1 MNAMKAILLRGY
13 GSPASALK
21 LEDIDKPDVG
31 EGQALVR
38 VRATSV
44 NSGDW
49 RQVRANP
56 VFIRLM
62 LGVRRP
68 KKTAF
73 AADVAG
79 VVEAV
84 GAGMTDLKVGDEVF
98 GIRSGAAGEYVAGK
112 NFVPK
117 PARLSFEEAAAL
129 PVAGTTAL
137 QAVREWSGG
146 IKAGQQVLI
155 NGAGGGVGHFA
166 LQIAK
171 ADGAEV
177 TAVTSPD
184 KLDMARSLGADHVVD
199 YTTTDFTRGGKRYD
213 VIIDCSGN
221 RSFRACLAALKP
233 DGTLVFVGAH
243 RGVLARILFATIRK
257 RLLKQRI
264 RFSIAEVR
272 REDLLTLREL
282 IDAGKLN
289 PVIDRTYPLE
299 RTADAVGYAE
309 KQQVRGKVVVTVAG
323 A

>member
-1 MNAMKAILLRGY
+1 MKVILQRGY
-13 GSPASALK
+13 GSPASALT
-21 LEDIDKPDVG
+21 LEDIDKPQVG
-31 EGQALVR
+31 EGEVLVR
-38 VRATSV
+38 VRATSI

-56 VFIRLM
+56 ILIRFV
-62 LGVRRP
+62 LGIRRP

-73 AADVAG
+73 AADAAG
-79 VVEAV
+79 VVESV
-84 GAGMTDLKVGDEVF
+84 GEGMTDLNVGDEVF

-117 PARLSFEEAAAL
+117 PARLSFEEAAAI
-129 PVAGTTAL
+129 PVAGVTAL

-146 IKAGQQVLI
+146 VKAGQQVLV

-184 KLDMARSLGADHVVD
+184 KIDMARSLGADHVID
-199 YTTTDFTRGGKRYD
+199 YSTTDFTKAGKRYD

-221 RSFRACLAALKP
+221 RSFGACLRALKP
-233 DGTLVFVGAH
+233 GGTLVFVGAH
-243 RGVLARILFATIRK
+243 RGVLTRIVFANIRK

-264 RFSIAEVR
+264 AFSIAEVR
-272 REDLLTLREL
+272 RQDLFALREL
-282 IDAGKLN
+282 IDAGKLS
-289 PVIDRTYPLE
+289 PVIDRSYPLE
-299 RTADAVGYAE
+299 QTADAVGYAE
-309 KQQVRGKVVVTVAG
+309 KQQSRGKVVVTVAG

>member
-1 MNAMKAILLRGY
+1 MKAILQRGY
-13 GSPASALK
+13 GSPASALR
-21 LEDIDKPDVG
+21 LEDIDKPEVG
-31 EGQALVR
+31 AGEVLVR

-56 VFIRLM
+56 FFIRLM

-73 AADVAG
+73 AADAAG

-84 GAGMTDLKVGDEVF
+84 GEGVTDLAVGDEVF
-98 GIRSGAAGEYVAGK
+98 GIRSGAAGEYVSGK

-117 PARLSFEEAAAL
+117 PARLTFEETAAL
-129 PVAGTTAL
+129 PVAGVTAL

-146 IKAGQQVLI
+146 VRAGQQVLI

-184 KLDMARSLGADHVVD
+184 KLDMARSLGADHVTD
-199 YTTTDFTRGGKRYD
+199 YTRQDFTKGDQRYD
-213 VIIDCSGN
+213 VIIDGSGN
-221 RSFRACLAALKP
+221 RSFGACLRVLKP
-233 DGTLVFVGAH
+233 TGTLVFVGAH
-243 RGVLARILFATIRK
+243 RGVLTRILFATIRR

-264 RFSIAEVR
+264 AFSIAQVR
-272 REDLLTLREL
+272 RDDLITLREL

-289 PVIDRTYPLE
+289 PVIDRTYSLE
-299 RTADAVGYAE
+299 QTADAVGYAE
-309 KQQVRGKVVVTVAG
+309 KQQVRGKVVITVAG

>member
-1 MNAMKAILLRGY
+1 
-13 GSPASALK
+13 
-21 LEDIDKPDVG
+21 
-31 EGQALVR
+31 

-56 VFIRLM
+56 FFIRLM

-68 KKTAF
+68 KKQAF
-73 AADVAG
+73 AADAAG

-84 GAGMTDLKVGDEVF
+84 GDGVTGLNVGDEVF
-98 GIRSGAAGEYVAGK
+98 GIRSGAAGEYVSGK
-112 NFVPK
+112 NFVAK

-129 PVAGTTAL
+129 PVAGVTAL

-146 IKAGQQVLI
+146 VKAGQHVLI

-184 KLDMARSLGADHVVD
+184 KLDMARSLGADHVLD
-199 YTTTDFTRGGKRYD
+199 YTTTDFTRSGAKYD
-213 VIIDCSGN
+213 LIIDCSGN
-221 RSFRACLAALKP
+221 RSFGACLRALTP
-233 DGTLVFVGAH
+233 TGTLVFVGAH
-243 RGVLARILFATIRK
+243 RGVLRRVLVATLR
-257 RLLKQRI
+257 RRVLKQRI
-264 RFSIAEVR
+264 AFSVAKVR
-272 REDLLTLREL
+272 RDDLFTLSSLVED
-282 IDAGKLN
+282 GKLK
-289 PVIDRTYPLE
+289 PVIDRTYSLE
-299 RTADAVGYAE
+299 KTAEAVGYAE
-309 KQQVRGKVVVTVAG
+309 KQQVRGKVVITVAG